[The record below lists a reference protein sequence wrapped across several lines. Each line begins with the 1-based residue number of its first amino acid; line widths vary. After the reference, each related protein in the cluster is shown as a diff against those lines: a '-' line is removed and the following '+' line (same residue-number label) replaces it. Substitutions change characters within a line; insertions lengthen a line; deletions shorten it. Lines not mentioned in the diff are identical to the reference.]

1 MLQQYMKDLEQ
12 DPYDP
17 EQFIEKLAWKIL
29 GNSKKEGVEI
39 FDPVVM
45 EETFVQCIKDF
56 KLLGDRQRKKCTKLE
71 QLCHEEEIRHVKAL
85 SQIQDKNKLAMSM
98 FQALDERINYIA
110 TKVIHLGNQLEAV
123 NTPRSR
129 AVEAQ
134 KLMSYF
140 SEFLSPGPL
149 LIDVF
154 NDKDHIDKAANI
166 IQKLYHISQ
175 EIPDEKFAEA
185 KKKIAIKYDEIER
198 ALIEEFVKAHRIMDL
213 NRMREIASI
222 LSHFK
227 GYAQCVDAYIEQC
240 TMSTFNGKDPFREV
254 LPLCERSYK
263 TIQQV
268 FNNPDQVM
276 GKFVL
281 NIFHLKLQ
289 NHIVAVLS
297 DERDKK
303 LYLQHLMDVYMRT
316 QQVSEE
322 LAQFSLGADDSYL
335 PKLTQ
340 NMFQRYLD
348 SYISLETSSLKERC
362 GALLQR
368 YYESKGHQKK
378 QIQSGGLQDLRRD
391 LQAVL
396 GARANINIANIEDY
410 GGETFLSV
418 EVAIALLQE
427 TKMALQR
434 CHALS
439 RPENEASNAKEIFD
453 VLLNYLIEH
462 VDYGVELGI
471 HTVPIPES
479 KSSQPVIY
487 FFNSVAQANTIV
499 HLLEKHYVEVLVPLV
514 RHSGRLGECLQRKK
528 QLLDET
534 EVKIQAGLDRSLSAI
549 QAWIRIYLQSEQRKS
564 DFKPE
569 GDIDTL
575 ASAACTNVCL
585 YLSACIKLIQSCLDG
600 GNASTVLTEL
610 GVRFH
615 RVLHEHLLQFQYNS
629 AGAMC
634 VICDVNEY
642 MKCVKTLQSPLVNAL
657 FDSLHSLCNLLLV
670 KPENLEQ
677 VCNGEQLTGL
687 DRSIL
692 LNFIQLRSDYK
703 TQKLVNSIRMLN
715 S

>member
-56 KLLGDRQRKKCTKLE
+56 KVLQDRQRKKCEKLE
-71 QLCHEEEIRHVKAL
+71 QLCHEEEVKHVQKL
-85 SQIQDKNKLAMSM
+85 SHIQEKNKLSMNM

-134 KLMSYF
+134 KLMTYF

-154 NDKDHIDKAANI
+154 NDKDHIDEAADI

-175 EIPDEKFAEA
+175 EIPDEKFSEA
-185 KKKIAIKYDEIER
+185 KAKIAAKYDEIER
-198 ALIEEFVKAHRIMDL
+198 CLIEEFVKAHRTSDL
-213 NRMREIASI
+213 TRMQEIANI

-240 TMSTFNGKDPFREV
+240 QMSTFNGKDPFREV
-254 LPLCERSYK
+254 LPLCERSFK
-263 TIQQV
+263 TIHAV

-276 GKFVL
+276 AKFVL

-289 NHIVAVLS
+289 NHIVAILS

-303 LYLQHLMDVYMRT
+303 LYLTHLMDVYMKT
-316 QQVSEE
+316 QQVSHD
-322 LAQFSLGADDSYL
+322 LAQYNMGADDTYL
-335 PKLTQ
+335 TKLTQ
-340 NMFQRYLD
+340 NIFQKYLD
-348 SYISLETSSLKERC
+348 TYIQVETTSLKERC
-362 GALLQR
+362 GYLLQK

-378 QIQSGGLQDLRRD
+378 QLQSGGLQDLRRD
-391 LQAVL
+391 LQAVI

-427 TKMALQR
+427 TKMALER
-434 CHALS
+434 CHMLS
-439 RPENEASNAKEIFD
+439 RLEQEAAHAQMIFD
-453 VLLNYLIEH
+453 VMLNYLIEH
-462 VDYGVELGI
+462 VDYGIELGI
-471 HTVPIPES
+471 HTVPIPET

-487 FFNSVAQANTIV
+487 FFNIVSQANTII
-499 HLLEKHYVEVLVPLV
+499 HLLEKHFVDVLVPLV
-514 RHSGRLGECLQRKK
+514 VNSSKLGDCQHKKK
-528 QLLDET
+528 QLLDDT
-534 EVKIQAGLDRSLSAI
+534 ELKIQAGLDRSLNAI
-549 QAWIRIYLQSEQRKS
+549 VSWIKIYLQSEQRKS

-575 ASAACTNVCL
+575 ASTACTNVCV
-585 YLSACIKLIQSCLDG
+585 YIASCIKQINACLDG
-600 GNASTVLTEL
+600 ANVSAVMTEL
-610 GVRFH
+610 GIRFH
-615 RVLHEHLLQFQYNS
+615 RVIYEHLLQFQYNS

-642 MKCVKTLQSPLVNAL
+642 MKCAKHLKSLLVNTL

-677 VCNGEQLTGL
+677 VCNGEQLAGL

-703 TQKLVNSIRMLN
+703 TQKLVNSIKSL
-715 S
+715 SS

>member
-56 KLLGDRQRKKCTKLE
+56 KVLQDRQRKKCEKLE
-71 QLCHEEEIRHVKAL
+71 QLCHEEEVKHVQKL
-85 SQIQDKNKLAMSM
+85 SHIQEKNKLSMNM

-134 KLMSYF
+134 KLMTYF

-154 NDKDHIDKAANI
+154 NDKDHIDEAADI

-175 EIPDEKFAEA
+175 EIPDEKFSEA
-185 KKKIAIKYDEIER
+185 KAKIAAKYDEIER
-198 ALIEEFVKAHRIMDL
+198 CLIEEFVKAHRTSDL
-213 NRMREIASI
+213 TRMQEIANI

-240 TMSTFNGKDPFREV
+240 QMSTFNGKDPFREV
-254 LPLCERSYK
+254 LPLCERSFK
-263 TIQQV
+263 TIHAV

-276 GKFVL
+276 AKFVL

-289 NHIVAVLS
+289 NHIVAILS

-303 LYLQHLMDVYMRT
+303 LYLTHLMDV
-316 QQVSEE
+316 SHD
-322 LAQFSLGADDSYL
+322 LAQYNMGADDTYL
-335 PKLTQ
+335 TKLTQ
-340 NMFQRYLD
+340 NIFQKYLD
-348 SYISLETSSLKERC
+348 TYIQVETTSLKERC
-362 GALLQR
+362 GYLLQK

-378 QIQSGGLQDLRRD
+378 QLQSGGLQDLRRD
-391 LQAVL
+391 LQAVI

-427 TKMALQR
+427 TKMALER
-434 CHALS
+434 CHMLS
-439 RPENEASNAKEIFD
+439 RLEQEAAHAQMIFD
-453 VLLNYLIEH
+453 VMLNYLIEH
-462 VDYGVELGI
+462 VDYGIELGI
-471 HTVPIPES
+471 HTVPIPET

-487 FFNSVAQANTIV
+487 FFNIVSQANTII
-499 HLLEKHYVEVLVPLV
+499 HLLEKHFVDVLVPLV
-514 RHSGRLGECLQRKK
+514 VNSSKLGDCQHKKK
-528 QLLDET
+528 QLLDDT
-534 EVKIQAGLDRSLSAI
+534 ELKIQAGLDRSLNAI
-549 QAWIRIYLQSEQRKS
+549 VSWIKIYLQSEQRKS

-575 ASAACTNVCL
+575 ASTACTNVCV
-585 YLSACIKLIQSCLDG
+585 YIASCIKQINACLDG
-600 GNASTVLTEL
+600 ANVSAVMTEL
-610 GVRFH
+610 GIRFH
-615 RVLHEHLLQFQYNS
+615 RVIYEHLLQFQYNS

-642 MKCVKTLQSPLVNAL
+642 MKCAKHLKSLLVNTL

-677 VCNGEQLTGL
+677 VCNGEQLAGL

-703 TQKLVNSIRMLN
+703 TQKLVNSIKSL
-715 S
+715 SS